1 MNYLYNNKTILRK
14 IKKSNKILLFLD
26 YDGTLTPIVSKP
38 EAAVLSH
45 RTKKILKILS
55 NDCRFILVVITGR
68 SVSDIKKLV
77 GINRIIYIGN
87 HGFEIKL
94 PGKDILSPG
103 DTKKLMKEVSAD
115 IKCRIKNVMGAYL
128 EDKGLTLSLHWRNVD
143 KADNTNLRKITR
155 GIKEDYSS
163 RLRFI
168 KGKKVLNLVPLSGI
182 DKGKIVNALL
192 TQTVSTRNNVSIVYI
207 GDDVTDEYAFR
218 ELKGKGITIR
228 VGRNIKS
235 SARYYLNNTGEVY
248 KFLYFLKRMY

>member
-87 HGFEIKL
+87 HG
-94 PGKDILSPG
+94 
-103 DTKKLMKEVSAD
+103 
-115 IKCRIKNVMGAYL
+115 
-128 EDKGLTLSLHWRNVD
+128 
-143 KADNTNLRKITR
+143 
-155 GIKEDYSS
+155 
-163 RLRFI
+163 
-168 KGKKVLNLVPLSGI
+168 
-182 DKGKIVNALL
+182 
-192 TQTVSTRNNVSIVYI
+192 
-207 GDDVTDEYAFR
+207 
-218 ELKGKGITIR
+218 
-228 VGRNIKS
+228 
-235 SARYYLNNTGEVY
+235 
-248 KFLYFLKRMY
+248 